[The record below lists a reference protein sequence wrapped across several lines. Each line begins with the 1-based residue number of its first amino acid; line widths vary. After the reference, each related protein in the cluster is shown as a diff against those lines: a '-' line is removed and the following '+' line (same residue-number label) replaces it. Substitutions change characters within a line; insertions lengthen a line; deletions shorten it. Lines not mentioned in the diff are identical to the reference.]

1 MASKNKSQVYKKRA
15 QAGGSDQ
22 RDGYGKSMQ
31 SVAQTSKR
39 AKKRG
44 ALKSPAKST
53 GKAPASKVTKLI
65 GKKVV
70 KKRTITRPLAKNPV
84 SLKNAMSTKNPTR

>member
-1 MASKNKSQVYKKRA
+1 MASKKTSQVYKKRA
-15 QAGGSDQ
+15 TGSSDQ

-31 SVAQTSKR
+31 SVAQQSKR
-39 AKKRG
+39 TKKRG
-44 ALKSPAKST
+44 ALKSPSKST